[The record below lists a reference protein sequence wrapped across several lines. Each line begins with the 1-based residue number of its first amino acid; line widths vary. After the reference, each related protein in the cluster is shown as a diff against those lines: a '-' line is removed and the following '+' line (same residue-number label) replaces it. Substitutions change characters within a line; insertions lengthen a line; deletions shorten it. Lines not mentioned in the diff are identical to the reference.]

1 MEDKFRVYLRALE
14 IDDYIS
20 LNKWRKDEEI
30 FQFYRSAVRFSSSIN
45 EKNWVEQRINDKNN
59 VTCAICLKENDSFIG
74 CTFLNDID
82 LVNRSARGGTFIGD
96 RDSFGKGLGFEA
108 RMLIL
113 KHAFFDWG
121 LERVWAHIHVSN
133 HASIKMHEK
142 CGYIVEGVLRSASFK
157 HGRFEDCVTLAVLK
171 KDFIHV
177 LKELEQL

>member
-1 MEDKFRVYLRALE
+1 MKKQIRVYLRALE
-14 IDDYIS
+14 PDDYTKLHQWRQDEEYMGFYRGVIRYSSS
-20 LNKWRKDEEI
+20 LNE
-30 FQFYRSAVRFSSSIN
+30 QQ
-45 EKNWVEQRINDKNN
+45 WVQQRINDKDS
-59 VTCAICLKENDSFIG
+59 VTCAICMRDTHEFIG
-74 CTFLNDID
+74 CTFLNNID
-82 LVNRSARGGTFIGD
+82 LINRSARGGTFIGE
-96 RDSFGKGLGFEA
+96 RSQRGKGLGFEA

-171 KDFIHV
+171 KDFINV